1 MWSQP
6 RDEGGMGSTEVT
18 TAQGMKHTRKE
29 TNNQKKVLVILLSL
43 SWEKVRCDLRKMIF
57 TLVCSTIEFGPITSK
72 DVALFL
78 AASLVLAPENN
89 KIGMERLQN
98 QLSNLFS

>member
-6 RDEGGMGSTEVT
+6 RDEGGMGSNVVN

-29 TNNQKKVLVILLSL
+29 TNSQEKVLVILLSL
-43 SWEKVRCDLRKMIF
+43 SF
-57 TLVCSTIEFGPITSK
+57 VCSIIECGPITSK

-98 QLSNLFS
+98 YSYQTSSRNFLPNCKI